1 MNNPF
6 GISDEKL
13 TDMIVSYDAWIK
25 SDPKEENYPK
35 KFRDLSRK
43 IIDDFLTK
51 DALSQMSDDELYDKV
66 FKYSR
71 QLEGPVQIKLGEP
84 RIRGALDEIR
94 RNLMYIMTT
103 SDSPFVVAQN
113 ILAGKYKI
121 EVFAKAFWSPILL
134 AQFPDILPNWNNK
147 TENFLKK
154 FGINIS
160 SSKLSIAEKY
170 KILSEAFTLLS
181 GLKEGNDFY
190 NINHLMHY
198 GTIIPEGI
206 KIVDEL
212 TGKEVID
219 PVKTMIIKYKDKIR
233 KTRLKDEIYKWEL
246 LKKYQGRPDLNIDD
260 FSSEIK
266 SIDYSNLIYP
276 MVKAVR
282 NHLAD
287 TVSKEYRACLVK
299 LFNEEEDLK
308 VRIKEFDSDMNIAYQ
323 KSEGRHGHQ
332 HDERTIATFLTYHTP
347 NKYTFFK
354 NSYYQDYCK
363 MTGVEPKAKGDK
375 YFHYLE
381 LVADL
386 RERYILPD
394 PELINLV
401 NGFLNPDCFADE
413 NHLVLVQDILYQM
426 LSKEGDE
433 PIVVEEEKVEIPNLE
448 KNMPNIQLNTILY
461 GSPGTGKT
469 FHSISHAV
477 AIVENTPV
485 DLIAKEDRVLVKS
498 RFDHYVLDGQIVFCT
513 FHQSMGYEDFIEGI
527 KPMPPIPNE
536 SLNYDI
542 ESGIFKR
549 ACANAAYLCYKK
561 WSKTKGVPKVYSF
574 DDLYRA
580 FLDSIIPLV
589 NAKKYPIY
597 KSINGRDYVIYEIK
611 SNYSIG
617 ARSKESTDPKA
628 GPLTKTNMEKLYNRY
643 SEFGEIKDVKEF
655 RAFKINIREH
665 EFCAVFGGLKDFEK
679 IYASDNMLFANDN
692 GIDSIEED
700 QKQEKFDAGVYYDAI
715 KEFGKIAE
723 PVVLIIDEI
732 NRGNVSQ
739 IFGELIT
746 LIEEDKRLGMEESLE
761 VILPYSKMKF
771 GVPPNLY
778 IIGTMN
784 TADRS
789 VEALDTALR
798 RRFSFIHMEPK
809 EDILT
814 KDLDGE
820 NINLQL
826 LLQSLNKRLR
836 ILKDEDHTI
845 GHAWFMGVKNIKQ
858 LREVFGNKI
867 LPLLQEYFYN
877 DYEKLGLLLGDA
889 FFKPHIQVNSTIFA
903 PFSGGNGLAG
913 QYDQAWQYQL
923 KPTNELTVED
933 FKSLEFLNNQA
944 VAGEE

>member
-6 GISDEKL
+6 GISEEKL
-13 TDMIVSYDAWIK
+13 KNLIVSYDAWIQ

-35 KFRDLSRK
+35 TFRDLSQK
-43 IIDDFLTK
+43 IKDDFLTK
-51 DALSQMSDDELYDKV
+51 DVLLQMSNDDLYDKI

-71 QLEGPVQIKLGEP
+71 KLEGPAFIRLGEQ
-84 RIRGALDEIR
+84 RIRGDLDKLR
-94 RNLMYIMTT
+94 RNLMYLIT
-103 SDSPFVVAQN
+103 SKDSPFVVAQN
-113 ILAGKYKI
+113 ILEGKYKI

-134 AQFPDILPNWNNK
+134 AQFPDVLPNWNNK
-147 TENFLKK
+147 TENFLRK

-160 SSKLSIAEKY
+160 TSKLSIAEKY
-170 KILSEAFTLLS
+170 KILSEAFNLLS

-219 PVKTMIIKYKDKIR
+219 PVKTMIGKYKDKIR

-246 LKKYQGRPDLNIDD
+246 LKKYQGRPDLNVAD
-260 FSSEIK
+260 FSTEIK
-266 SIDYSNLIYP
+266 TIDYSNLIYQ
-276 MVKAVR
+276 MAKAVR

-287 TVSKEYRACLVK
+287 TVPEDYKACLVK
-299 LFNEEEDLK
+299 LFNEEEDLN
-308 VRIKEFDSDMNIAYQ
+308 VRIKEFDSDMSIAYQ

-332 HDERTIATFLTYHTP
+332 HDERTIATFLTYNKP

-375 YFHYLE
+375 YTHYLE
-381 LVADL
+381 LVADF

-394 PELINLV
+394 AELVSLV
-401 NGFLNPDCFADE
+401 NGFMNPDCFADD

-433 PIVVEEEKVEIPNLE
+433 PLEVVEEEKVEIPKLE
-448 KNMPNIQLNTILY
+448 KHTPNIQLNTILY

-477 AIVENTPV
+477 AIVENKPV
-485 DLIAKEDRVLVKS
+485 YLIVKEDRVLVKA
-498 RFDHYVLDGQIVFCT
+498 RFDLYVLNGQIVFST

-527 KPMPPIPNE
+527 KPIVSGPNAE
-536 SLNYDI
+536 ELEEDQLSYAI
-542 ESGIFKR
+542 EDGIFKR
-549 ACANAAYLCYKK
+549 LCTEASFSFVQQNLT
-561 WSKTKGVPKVYSF
+561 SKTEKVLDFSSEYDRYVDSVNERF
-574 DDLYRA
+574 AAGKKNEMLTISGQKLYVESISQKNNIIIRHINGTRSYIVSKQRLIKISQAFPDLNEVTNINEQFRSVIGGSNASAYWSVLNAIRKQPS
-580 FLDSIIPLV
+580 DSPSKPAKTITE
-589 NAKKYPIY
+589 KKYTYEDKKGIIE
-597 KSINGRDYVIYEIK
+597 SLNNNDYQIA
-611 SNYSIG
+611 N
-617 ARSKESTDPKA
+617 PK
-628 GPLTKTNMEKLYNRY
+628 KY
-643 SEFGEIKDVKEF
+643 
-655 RAFKINIREH
+655 
-665 EFCAVFGGLKDFEK
+665 
-679 IYASDNMLFANDN
+679 
-692 GIDSIEED
+692 
-700 QKQEKFDAGVYYDAI
+700 
-715 KEFGKIAE
+715 
-723 PVVLIIDEI
+723 VLVIDEI

-746 LIEEDKRLGMEESLE
+746 LIEEDKRLGREEALKS
-761 VILPYSKMKF
+761 ILPYSKENF
-771 GVPPNLY
+771 GVPCNVH

-798 RRFSFIHMEPK
+798 RRFSFVLMTPK
-809 EDILT
+809 PDLLKITKEGISLPKILT
-814 KDLDGE
+814 V
-820 NINLQL
+820 
-826 LLQSLNKRLR
+826 LNSRLT
-836 ILKDEDHTI
+836 ILKDIDHTI
-845 GHAWFMGVKNIKQ
+845 GHAWLWDVTNVVQ

-877 DYEKLGLLLGDA
+877 DYEKLGLVLGDA
-889 FFKPHIQVNSTIFA
+889 FFKPHIQVNSTVFA
-903 PFSGGNGLAG
+903 TFSGGNGLAG
-913 QYDQAWQYQL
+913 QYDQTWQYRL
-923 KPTNELTVED
+923 KSSNELTIED
-933 FKSLEFLNNQA
+933 FKSLEFLNNEA